1 MIDWTVAAAGLVVGL
16 IVGLTGMGGGA
27 LMTPI
32 LVLFFGVPPLTAVS
46 NDLVVSALM
55 KPVGGWV
62 HIRRRT
68 VNWPLVGWLCVGSV
82 PAAFAG
88 VLLTRAVGG
97 DLQSLVKTAL
107 GVTLVLAAT
116 LIGVKQWL
124 ARRRGP
130 VTGEIVVRPLR
141 TVLIGVVGGLVVGMT
156 SVGSGSLVVVALL
169 VVYPALAANRLVGTD
184 LVQAVPMVAA
194 AAGGHLLFGDFHLEL
209 TLSLLVGSIPGVWVG
224 ARFSSRAKGG
234 TIRAFLAVILL
245 ASGLKMLS
253 VPNEAVVAAVAAT
266 ALGIGAGYLHQ
277 RRRAAR
283 TVALMPDPVAGVE
296 QAPHTPTLVS
306 SGSARERDAVP
317 VE

>member
-1 MIDWTVAAAGLVVGL
+1 MVDWTVAAAGLAVGI

-55 KPVGGWV
+55 KPVGGFV

-68 VNWPLVGWLCVGSV
+68 VHWPLVGWLCLGSV

-88 VLLTRAVGG
+88 VLLTRAFGG
-97 DLQSLVKTAL
+97 DLQALVKTAL

-124 ARRRGP
+124 QRRRAPGD
-130 VTGEIVVRPLR
+130 GELTVRPVM

-169 VVYPALAANRLVGTD
+169 VAYPTLAANRLVGTD
-184 LVQAVPMVAA
+184 LVQAVPLVAA
-194 AAGGHLLFGDFHLEL
+194 AAGGHLLFGDFHLDL
-209 TLSLLVGSIPGVWVG
+209 TLSLLVGSIPGVWLG
-224 ARFSSRAKGG
+224 ARYSSRASGG

-245 ASGLKMLS
+245 ASGLKMLG
-253 VPNEAVVAAVAAT
+253 VGNGAVVGAVVAAG
-266 ALGIGAGYLHQ
+266 LGIGATYLYTRRQ
-277 RRRAAR
+277 RAGQLPGAA
-283 TVALMPDPVAGVE
+283 DW
-296 QAPHTPTLVS
+296 TPLVD
-306 SGSARERDAVP
+306 ARPIAD
-317 VE
+317 